1 MGLAR
6 GSMRGVWKSRE
17 GRRRKQGQLLLVVEA
32 LTSAYST
39 LTETRHCYTLK
50 SSFGAGKERGKCA
63 QVSSWP
69 IISPQKSTPN
79 WVNSSTSPRETK
91 CFSKGENKTIAHS
104 GAEHERHEL
113 NQGEHLKKMSF
124 SCWGQLEKNFGY
136 NSCVPCPKKPFWFP
150 AILLP
155 ASQLRNKAHHS
166 PVQTAVCGL
175 WFLCFY
181 AIFGVVVCM
190 GLFFIV
196 VCVFVFFFIKTC
208 HFITTCGCS
217 DKNPTYL
224 YVCWEAG
231 MRSSVSGRVSIIWV
245 VITSLLRVSE

>member
-1 MGLAR
+1 MLI
-6 GSMRGVWKSRE
+6 
-17 GRRRKQGQLLLVVEA
+17 A
-32 LTSAYST
+32 LWQKHVTYA
-39 LTETRHCYTLK
+39 LK

-196 VCVFVFFFIKTC
+196 VCVCLSFSSSKHVISSQHVAALTKIQHISMYAGRLVWGAVC
-208 HFITTCGCS
+208 LEGC
-217 DKNPTYL
+217 
-224 YVCWEAG
+224 
-231 MRSSVSGRVSIIWV
+231 
-245 VITSLLRVSE
+245 LLFGWS

>member
-1 MGLAR
+1 MNLT
-6 GSMRGVWKSRE
+6 RE
-17 GRRRKQGQLLLVVEA
+17 SIK
-32 LTSAYST
+32 
-39 LTETRHCYTLK
+39 
-50 SSFGAGKERGKCA
+50 
-63 QVSSWP
+63 
-69 IISPQKSTPN
+69 
-79 WVNSSTSPRETK
+79 
-91 CFSKGENKTIAHS
+91 
-104 GAEHERHEL
+104 
-113 NQGEHLKKMSF
+113 KKMSF

-155 ASQLRNKAHHS
+155 ASQLRKKAHHS
-166 PVQTAVCGL
+166 PVQTGMWALVFVLLCYFWGGGVYGA
-175 WFLCFY
+175 FLYC
-181 AIFGVVVCM
+181 C
-190 GLFFIV
+190 

>member
-1 MGLAR
+1 MLI
-6 GSMRGVWKSRE
+6 
-17 GRRRKQGQLLLVVEA
+17 A
-32 LTSAYST
+32 LWQKHVTYA
-39 LTETRHCYTLK
+39 LK

-155 ASQLRNKAHHS
+155 ASQLRKKAHHS
-166 PVQTAVCGL
+166 PVQTGMWALVFVLLCYFWGGGVYGA
-175 WFLCFY
+175 FLYC
-181 AIFGVVVCM
+181 C
-190 GLFFIV
+190 
-196 VCVFVFFFIKTC
+196 VCVCLFLHQNMSFHHNMWLLWQKSNISLCMLGGWYEEQCVWKGVYYLGG
-208 HFITTCGCS
+208 HNFITQS
-217 DKNPTYL
+217 
-224 YVCWEAG
+224 
-231 MRSSVSGRVSIIWV
+231 IWV
-245 VITSLLRVSE
+245 IA